1 MNDVPTV
8 PIEVPLIGDERL
20 KNWAKVVHNVD
31 PNLNGGWSFDGDFV
45 ATGGIQ
51 DLPVAAV
58 LLVYGERGSRGN
70 PKPEARVYQVNS
82 DATITL
88 HATATGR
95 AWARTLRDRVADM
108 VAIDRP
114 IVPGTRPWDP
124 ALMGYDVAALEEE
137 LRRRENL
144 NGGASQA

>member
-1 MNDVPTV
+1 MNDAPTV

-20 KNWAKVVHNVD
+20 KNWAKVVSNVD
-31 PNLNGGWSFDGDFV
+31 TNLNGGWAFDGDFV

-58 LLVYGERGSRGN
+58 LLVYGESGSRGN
-70 PKPEARVYQVNS
+70 PKPEARVYGVNP

-95 AWARTLRDRVADM
+95 AWARTLRDTVAELVDK
-108 VAIDRP
+108 DRP
-114 IVPGTRPWDP
+114 IVAGARPWDA
-124 ALMGYDVAALEEE
+124 ALMGYDAAALEEE
-137 LRRRENL
+137 LRRRGDL
-144 NGGASQA
+144 NGGPSGV